1 VQLNESDVGLGEY
14 VGDVEPV
21 AVDRDDTPGGVL
33 GPHEADSA
41 GDLGGHQIHRST
53 VTRAAGA

>member
-1 VQLNESDVGLGEY
+1 MRLDESDVGLGDY

-33 GPHEADSA
+33 GPQEAVSA
-41 GDLGGHQIHRST
+41 GDLGGHQIHRWT
-53 VTRAAGA
+53 VTRAAGG

>member
-1 VQLNESDVGLGEY
+1 MQLDESGVGLREY

-41 GDLGGHQIHRST
+41 GDLGGR
-53 VTRAAGA
+53 R

>member
-1 VQLNESDVGLGEY
+1 VQLDESDVGLGEY

-33 GPHEADSA
+33 GPQEADF
-41 GDLGGHQIHRST
+41 GR
-53 VTRAAGA
+53 